1 MLANRKHFIYKL
13 HFICPG
19 SFLAPPPSS
28 IGFFGVLRPSLVPQT
43 LQSVRQT
50 CPCTVHVPVHVCP
63 ISISIT
69 VLPIAM
75 PGQP

>member
-1 MLANRKHFIYKL
+1 MLANRKHL
-13 HFICPG
+13 HQAPFHL
-19 SFLAPPPSS
+19 SWLLAPPPSS